1 MYLPLALSNMRDL
14 RRLAVAHTPMTA
26 FLLSGFFGTL
36 PSRVSCL
43 IGISSAMVCTLYDC
57 TELTPFMF
65 GIEIRWASF
74 NGRSAPRS
82 KMLPRSTWNAS
93 ARWPQKTLMPCLTP
107 CTAWAESL
115 A

>member
-1 MYLPLALSNMRDL
+1 
-14 RRLAVAHTPMTA
+14 
-26 FLLSGFFGTL
+26 
-36 PSRVSCL
+36 
-43 IGISSAMVCTLYDC
+43 MVCTLYDC

-65 GIEIRWASF
+65 GIEIRWASL